1 MNKLLVLPHAMLLL
15 TLVVVWLFVLGTS
28 KTTYGFVIV
37 TTPTKTLG
45 LTTASLVITQRL
57 SGNEHSSFALPS
69 TAVPLTSNSTDI
81 GSSSN
86 SKTIRFLKELST
98 KPQQY
103 LDHKESRKEKHSE
116 PTARSS
122 PLSNSPALA
131 TSRSRHGKSDISERA
146 IRNAVI
152 FVGIRQRARRI
163 VIKTVDIADI
173 IVKNILEQIMSVV
186 GSCVIAG
193 FYFYTMTPVFVM
205 SVVEKLKKLFRGSS
219 TTTSVGASSPSNATE
234 SKSVISKD

>member
-1 MNKLLVLPHAMLLL
+1 MLLL

-57 SGNEHSSFALPS
+57 SSKDNSYSLALPS

-81 GSSSN
+81 GSSSS

-98 KPQQY
+98 KPQQF
-103 LDHKESRKEKHSE
+103 LDQKESRKEKHSE
-116 PTARSS
+116 TTKPTS
-122 PLSNSPALA
+122 PLSMSPAIA
-131 TSRSRHGKSDISERA
+131 TSGRSRHGKSDISKRA

-173 IVKNILEQIMSVV
+173 VVKNILEQIMSVV

-205 SVVEKLKKLFRGSS
+205 SVVEKLRKPFRGSS
-219 TTTSVGASSPSNATE
+219 TTSVGASSSFNATE
-234 SKSVISKD
+234 SAISKD